1 MNGKDL
7 SFLHAL
13 LYGGQ
18 CKRPVF
24 PPKEAAERAFV
35 ITPWEQIIGLL
46 QRPAPGAYKQD
57 TMSGPR
63 RSGRRYF

>member
-24 PPKEAAERAFV
+24 PPKEAAERA
-35 ITPWEQIIGLL
+35 
-46 QRPAPGAYKQD
+46 
-57 TMSGPR
+57 S
-63 RSGRRYF
+63 